1 MKELT
6 ISEIVKHP
14 AKLRDAIE
22 QGEVRITWKEPKPN
36 GKITLSVIAKKE
48 DITKC

>member
-14 AKLRDAIE
+14 SKLRDALE
-22 QGEVRITWKEPKPN
+22 KGEVRITWKEPKPN
-36 GKITLSVIAKKE
+36 GKITLSAIAKKE
-48 DITKC
+48 DNEQC